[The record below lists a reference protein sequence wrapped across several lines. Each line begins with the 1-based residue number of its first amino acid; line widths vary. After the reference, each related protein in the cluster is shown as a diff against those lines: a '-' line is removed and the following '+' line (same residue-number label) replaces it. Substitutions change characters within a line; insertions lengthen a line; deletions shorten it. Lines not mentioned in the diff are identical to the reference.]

1 MMQLSEQ
8 LTLWNQAVIKLL
20 DIRYITLKLG
30 EELRSYRLPAS
41 SFLYSVRGS
50 ACLQLDGINHQ
61 ASHSYLLH
69 GGKGCYLDI
78 LPEEQGFDYFLI
90 YYKAGIP
97 LPARKELLAM
107 MERIN
112 PFQIQYGFVPEY
124 PASLLHKVQ
133 LIQQEWERQ
142 GLLERLHV
150 KAQFYQ
156 FIHELLW
163 QMQNQHVPVMQADL
177 VTQAMRYMNEHFAEP
192 LTMEQ
197 LALLLDTSQRHLSRL
212 FKMQT
217 GNSTIDF
224 LIQIRMN
231 KAKELLLNTDMSLQ
245 EIAEGIGYPDRY
257 YFAKMFKRHTGIPP
271 ISYRLQYRDAP
282 QCPNMPSFKAK
293 YDIVSKR
300 SKPYSVNEFNNH
312 YQYKGERKKVMYTY
326 TKSSVAVTL
335 LLCLTLLL
343 SACSS
348 GTNAGTGTSSGNERA
363 DNNQT
368 VAASE
373 QSQTRKVST
382 VKGEVEIP
390 VNPQRVVVLYL
401 LGDELALNVK
411 PVGISDVYDGA
422 AFKDELAG
430 IQSLG
435 QWFTPSREAVLE
447 LNPDLIIVPSEEA
460 YQLLKPIAPTVLIP
474 YENMTLEERLKQIGE
489 VLGKEGEAQ
498 KLLDGFHAKVEL
510 AKQKLKDAGIIDKTV
525 TIVEGGKGSMSVI
538 MSKNFGRGSQIIYDY
553 LGMKAPEIVQHE
565 IDITTEASGKDVSY
579 EVLSEHVGDYIFRVS
594 YDGMEDLSDNTIW
607 NNLPPVKEGRLIEI
621 DFGLSYYNDIYSLD
635 KQLDYIV
642 DQLLATV
649 K

>member
-1 MMQLSEQ
+1 MIKLSQQ
-8 LTLWNQAVIKLL
+8 LTLWNQATIKLL

-30 EELRSYRLPAS
+30 EEVRSYRLPAS
-41 SFLYSVRGS
+41 GFLYAVRGS
-50 ACLQLDGINHQ
+50 ACLQLDGTQHQ
-61 ASHSYLLH
+61 ANRTYLLH

-78 LPEEQGFDYFLI
+78 MPGEQGFDYYLI
-90 YYKAGIP
+90 YYKAVLT

-107 MERIN
+107 MERMN
-112 PFQIQYGFVPEY
+112 PFLIQYGFVPEY

-142 GLLERLHV
+142 GLLERLHA

-156 FIHELLW
+156 FVHELLW

-192 LTMEQ
+192 LTMDE
-197 LALLLDTSQRHLSRL
+197 LAMLMDTSQRHLSRL

-217 GNSTIDF
+217 GSSTIDY
-224 LIQIRMN
+224 LIQIRMS

-245 EIAEGIGYPDRY
+245 EIADGIGYPDRY
-257 YFAKMFKRHTGIPP
+257 YFAKMFKRYTGIPP
-271 ISYRLQYRDAP
+271 ISYRVQYRDGQ
-282 QCPNMPSFKAK
+282 QCPNVPSLEAR

-348 GTNAGTGTSSGNERA
+348 GTNAGTGAQAGNERT
-363 DNNQT
+363 DTNQT
-368 VAASE
+368 VVASE
-373 QSQTRKVST
+373 TPQTKKVST

-401 LGDELALNVK
+401 LGDALALNVK

-435 QWFTPSREAVLE
+435 EWFTPSREAVLE
-447 LNPDLIIVPSEEA
+447 LDPDLIIVPSEET

-474 YENMTLEERLKQIGE
+474 YENMSLEERLKQIGG
-489 VLGKEGEAQ
+489 VLGKEGDAQ
-498 KLLDGFHAKVEL
+498 KLLDGFHTKVEQ

-538 MSKNFGRGSQIIYDY
+538 MSKHFGRGSQIIYDY
-553 LGMKAPEIVQHE
+553 LGMKAPKVVQHE
-565 IDITTEASGKDVSY
+565 IDTTIEASGKDVSY
-579 EVLSEHVGDYIFRVS
+579 EVLSEYVGDYVFRVS

-607 NNLPPVKEGRLIEI
+607 NNLPAVKEGRLIEI

-635 KQLDYIV
+635 KQLDFIV
-642 DQLLATV
+642 ERLLATV